1 MDSSMSFASLDEAGS
16 DRENMQWKFRCVA
29 RNGIRL
35 EAAIDGGGPSL
46 HRLPYIKTD
55 CSGSFEVRNNSL
67 ASASILLESAD
78 GTAERL
84 ETTTGAVLEMVG

>member
-1 MDSSMSFASLDEAGS
+1 MHW
-16 DRENMQWKFRCVA
+16 RFRSVA
-29 RNGIRL
+29 RKGFRVN
-35 EAAIDGGGPSL
+35 AVIDGGGLSL

-78 GTAERL
+78 GAPERL
-84 ETTTGAVLEMVG
+84 ETTSGAVLEMVG